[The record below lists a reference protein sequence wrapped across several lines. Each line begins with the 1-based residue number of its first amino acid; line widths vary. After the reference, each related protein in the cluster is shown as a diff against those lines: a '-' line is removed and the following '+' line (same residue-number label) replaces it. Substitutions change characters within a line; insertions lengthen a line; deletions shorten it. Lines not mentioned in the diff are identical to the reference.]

1 MTITPRA
8 EVLAPASPLDL
19 VLRQRALQLA
29 AAFENAGLRR
39 LALHLD
45 DAEDLACALLGAWR
59 RRSMPGSTTSTAG
72 PRPNP

>member
-1 MTITPRA
+1 MTFTPLA
-8 EVLAPASPLDL
+8 ELLAPASPLDL

-59 RRSMPGSTTSTAG
+59 AG
-72 PRPNP
+72 G